1 MPQKIPEIPKVDK
14 KTSYQKLKSIVEKLR
29 EEFIRSY
36 LVDSTS
42 VLVVDNPGKGRSPEV
57 IPVQVNARDVLVIA
71 PTTFINYPTTSTTE
85 ISTAVSWPDGTA
97 CAVDI
102 GTQTSDI
109 AFVGYR
115 VLSGNLYLRWVSFS
129 GSGNPLSG
137 DDITI
142 IAFL

>member
-57 IPVQVNARDVLVIA
+57 IPVQVNARDVLVII
-71 PTTFINYPTTSTTE
+71 PTDFINYPSGSTTE
-85 ISTAVSWPDGTA
+85 ISAAVTWPDGTA
-97 CAVDI
+97 CTVDI
-102 GTQTSDI
+102 GAQTIDI

-115 VLSGNLYLRWVSFS
+115 VYGGNIYLRFVSFY
-129 GSGNPLSG
+129 GSGNPLNGSP
-137 DDITI
+137 ITI
-142 IAFL
+142 TAFL

>member
-115 VLSGNLYLRWVSFS
+115 VLSGNLYLRWVSFN

-142 IAFL
+142 TAFL

>member
-1 MPQKIPEIPKVDK
+1 MDK

-57 IPVQVNARDVLVIA
+57 IPVQVNARDVLVII
-71 PTTFINYPTTSTTE
+71 PTDMISNIPGTTE
-85 ISTAVSWPDGTA
+85 ISSAVTWPDATA

-102 GTQTSDI
+102 GSQDI
-109 AFVGYR
+109 AIAFCGYR
-115 VLSGNLYLRWVSFS
+115 VYGSSIFLRFQSMASSG
-129 GSGNPLSG
+129 GSIPLNGSP
-137 DDITI
+137 ITI
-142 IAFL
+142 TAFL